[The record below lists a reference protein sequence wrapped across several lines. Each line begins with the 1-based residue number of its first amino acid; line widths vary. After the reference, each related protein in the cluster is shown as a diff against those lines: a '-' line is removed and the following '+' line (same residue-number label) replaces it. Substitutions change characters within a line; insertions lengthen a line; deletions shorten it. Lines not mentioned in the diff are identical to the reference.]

1 MTFQDP
7 RMFLWAL
14 PIGGLIVLMYLM
26 RMRRRDL
33 KVSATFLWPER
44 QDEIRANHFFQK
56 LKFNWLLVLQ
66 LLALALI
73 LGGLARWQ
81 VRQTGLTGGTTVV
94 VIDASASM
102 GATDVQPSRFD
113 EAKRRLTSLVSG
125 MQGADRLAVIEAGP
139 IPRVIAPLSNDPT
152 RIQAALAGLSRTD
165 AEADVGEALRL
176 ATALVGQA
184 EGAKIVLLS
193 DGVFDPIENFT
204 AGKSELLYEQ
214 IGKEGKNI
222 AVTAMGTSDD
232 SKGRQLFVGVK
243 NTGGTELPA
252 TITISADKR
261 AIFSVQ
267 TSLKPGASWGRTVR
281 VPAGVGWLTGEVRAR
296 DQLQADNS
304 MTIPA
309 NPGKS
314 MRVLLISR
322 GNIFL
327 ERALALDSRVTLDR
341 SATVPEGEKRGASE
355 GSSKYDLVVFDGI
368 TEVPVKARSVLSFG
382 AAGSPTPVTKTGRLS
397 KPTFLDANAHPIL
410 AGVDFGS
417 VYIESGEKV
426 EPRGSGQVI
435 AESNEGPLVVVSE
448 GAQRQVYVAFNP
460 VDSDF
465 PLSIGFPI
473 FLANVLEFLG
483 GTEAASTLAVRTG
496 QVLAV
501 PAASE
506 SPLPVTMPDGRVEEI
521 PATAGRYVIRAFSK
535 PGLYKWGS
543 GDSQKFV
550 QANLRSERESA
561 TTPVATVE
569 VSGSQVAAN
578 QRLDRFADLWKP
590 LALLVLAILAL
601 EWWVYARRS

>member
-66 LLALALI
+66 LLALAL
-73 LGGLARWQ
+73 LLVGLARWQ

-102 GATDVQPSRFD
+102 GATDVQPSRFE
-113 EAKRRLTSLVSG
+113 EARKRLGSLVDG
-125 MQGADRLAVIEAGP
+125 MQGADRLAVIEAGS
-139 IPRVIAPLSNDPT
+139 IPRVIAPLSNDS
-152 RIQAALAGLSRTD
+152 AKVKSALSGLGQTD

-184 EGAKIVLLS
+184 EGAKIILLS
-193 DGVFDPIENFT
+193 DGVFDPIENFSP
-204 AGKSELLYEQ
+204 GKSELLYEQ
-214 IGKEGKNI
+214 IGKEGKNL
-222 AVTAMGTSDD
+222 AVTAMGTTDD
-232 SKGRQLFVGVK
+232 PKGRQLFVGVK

-252 TITISADKR
+252 TITISADKK

-281 VPAGVGWLTGEVRAR
+281 VPAGAEWLTGEVKSR
-296 DQLQADNS
+296 DQLAADNS

-341 SATVPEGEKRGASE
+341 AAVVPEGEKRGSNGA
-355 GSSKYDLVVFDGI
+355 SKYDLVVFDGL
-368 TEVPVKARSVLSFG
+368 TEVPVKARSILTFG
-382 AAGSPTPVTKTGRLS
+382 AAGAPSPVTKEGMLS
-397 KPTFLDANAHPIL
+397 KPTFLDANAHPLL

-417 VYIESGEKV
+417 VYVESGEKV
-426 EPRGSGQVI
+426 APRGSGQVI
-435 AESNEGPLVVVSE
+435 AEAKEGPLVVVSE

-483 GTEAASTLAVRTG
+483 GTDAASTLAVRTG
-496 QVLAV
+496 QVLSI
-501 PAASE
+501 PAPSE
-506 SPLPVTMPDGRVEEI
+506 TPLPVTLPDGKVQEV
-521 PATAGRYVIRAFSK
+521 PATAGRYVIRAFTV
-535 PGLYKWGS
+535 PGQYKWGS

-550 QANLRSERESA
+550 QANLRSERESSI
-561 TTPVATVE
+561 TPVSTVE
-569 VSGSQVAAN
+569 VSGNQVAAN
-578 QRLDRFADLWKP
+578 QKLDRFADLWKP
-590 LALLVLAILAL
+590 LALFVLAILAL